1 MIYYSVMIMNEVLI
15 PGYTGMNLETV
26 VLSEG
31 SQKKRLAERGGV
43 AVGSDCYS
51 VGSFFLGVE
60 NVMKLDCDDGYTSL
74 NVLKPLNCIF

>member
-1 MIYYSVMIMNEVLI
+1 M
-15 PGYTGMNLETV
+15 
-26 VLSEG
+26 
-31 SQKKRLAERGGV
+31 LANKTKQGEERGGV